1 MTKQHNATGLSWLA
15 ILGSV
20 AAITACGG
28 GAATPP
34 AAQAQAQA
42 QTTEQT
48 GGETTTNAEPT
59 SNTDTSTDNTS
70 TPGVSLPQTEG
81 QNETAETPEVTV
93 DVSEPVLC
101 STEEQRFAEVFLAL
115 VNAARAESRLCG
127 EESFASVPALTWS
140 NKLQRAAEAHSLD
153 MSDHN
158 FFSHTGSD
166 GSDVAMR
173 AQAQVYEWRAVGENI
188 AAGQDNLQEV
198 IVGWLGSPGHCRNLM
213 NSNYTEVG
221 AACVSNENADYLNYW
236 TNVLGDPLR

>member
-1 MTKQHNATGLSWLA
+1 MPKQLTVTRLRWLA
-15 ILGSV
+15 ILGSIAV
-20 AAITACGG
+20 ATACGG

-34 AAQAQAQA
+34 LAQAQG
-42 QTTEQT
+42 QTQEQT
-48 GGETTTNAEPT
+48 GGDTTANTGTP
-59 SNTDTSTDNTS
+59 TDTNSQSGTQ
-70 TPGVSLPQTEG
+70 LPQAGE
-81 QNETAETPEVTV
+81 QNGTAQGPEVTI
-93 DVSEPVLC
+93 DLSEPVLC
-101 STEEQRFAEVFLAL
+101 STDKQRFEEVFLAL

-127 EESFASVPALTWS
+127 NESFSPVPPLTWS

-188 AAGQDNLQEV
+188 AAGQDTVQEV
-198 IVGWLGSPGHCRNLM
+198 IEGWLGSPGHCRNLM
-213 NSNYTEVG
+213 DSNYTEVA
-221 AACVSNENADYLNYW
+221 AACISNDNADYVNYW